1 MHPLTTRT
9 VALLHALLL
18 SGCGNS
24 PEGLSPTTTTPA
36 PQRVERLIDTPLI
49 NESSGLA
56 RSQRRDDVL
65 WTLNDSG
72 GATELY
78 GITTAGQHIATLAI
92 TGAPANLDWEDLA
105 SYTRD
110 GVPYLL
116 IGDMGDNDAIRP
128 FITFYRVQEP
138 VLAGGAGIEA
148 LSVVPDGIFNV
159 LYPNGPRDNESL
171 AVDGAENTAYV
182 LSKRDAAPTLYSFS
196 LALPVSLA
204 VLSNLGAINIPRAP
218 ANFPGN
224 PDAFNWTT
232 AMDFDDS
239 LTRAYVGTLSNG
251 YFWERAADESW
262 AQAFARAPLGFDL
275 PDYPQ
280 IEAGT
285 FERGSRAAVYIT
297 SEQLPAP
304 LARIQP

>member
-1 MHPLTTRT
+1 MSPARLALF
-9 VALLHALLL
+9 VCSALLAACGDSPSQPLL
-18 SGCGNS
+18 
-24 PEGLSPTTTTPA
+24 A
-36 PQRVERLIDTPLI
+36 PGSAPVATERFIDDPLI

-56 RSQRRDDVL
+56 RSQRRNDVL

-78 GITTAGQHIATLAI
+78 ALDTEGRHIATLAV

-110 GVPYLL
+110 GQPYLL
-116 IGDMGDNDAIRP
+116 IGDMGDNDAFRP
-128 FITFYRVQEP
+128 FITFYRVPEP

-148 LSVVPDGIFNV
+148 LSATPDGVFNV

-171 AVDGAENTAYV
+171 AVDGIENTAYV
-182 LSKRDAAPTLYSFS
+182 LSKRDAQPTLYSFS
-196 LALPVSLA
+196 LTLPVSLA
-204 VLSNLGAINIPRAP
+204 VMSNLGAVNIPRAL
-218 ANFPGN
+218 ADFAGN
-224 PDAFNWTT
+224 PESFNWTT

-251 YFWERAADESW
+251 YFWNRAPGETW
-262 AQAFARAPLGFDL
+262 VQAFARPPTGFEL

-285 FERGSRAAVYIT
+285 FVRGSREAVYIT

-304 LARIQP
+304 LTRLSP